1 MNDYKINYLTLI
13 LMFLLILMLLNIAI
27 GINIIRNTMIDN

>member
-1 MNDYKINYLTLI
+1 MNDYEINYLTLI